1 MYSSGS
7 SICGAE
13 EKWRTEELST
23 DDDEIDDDDDD
34 DDDERAAAGVIVVAA
49 TALFIVATALAARR
63 QIIEDNI
70 LFVWFVLYERWQE
83 EGERLSGQQ
92 VVCSV
97 SSFVFVLIDTAVRL
111 SEPQKES
118 SEELSLLLMR
128 GCNGRQYNG
137 GDITMCDV
145 DP

>member
-1 MYSSGS
+1 LEDPIPRPIRRLCLTAPGLSCNIFSFSTGVYSSGS

-70 LFVWFVLYERWQE
+70 LFVWFVLYER
-83 EGERLSGQQ
+83 
-92 VVCSV
+92 
-97 SSFVFVLIDTAVRL
+97 
-111 SEPQKES
+111 
-118 SEELSLLLMR
+118 
-128 GCNGRQYNG
+128 
-137 GDITMCDV
+137 
-145 DP
+145 

>member
-1 MYSSGS
+1 LEDPIPRPIRRLCLTAPGLSCNIFSFSTGVYSSGS

-23 DDDEIDDDDDD
+23 DDDEIDDDD

-70 LFVWFVLYERWQE
+70 LFVWFVLYER
-83 EGERLSGQQ
+83 
-92 VVCSV
+92 
-97 SSFVFVLIDTAVRL
+97 
-111 SEPQKES
+111 
-118 SEELSLLLMR
+118 
-128 GCNGRQYNG
+128 
-137 GDITMCDV
+137 
-145 DP
+145 